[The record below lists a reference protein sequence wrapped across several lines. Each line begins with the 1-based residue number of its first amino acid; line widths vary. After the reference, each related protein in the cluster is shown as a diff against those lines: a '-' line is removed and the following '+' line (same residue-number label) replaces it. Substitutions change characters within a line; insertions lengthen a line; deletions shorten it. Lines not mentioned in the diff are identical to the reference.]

1 MDKCKF
7 NIGDEVCVGS
17 ESHLIGNVVEASYL
31 NEWGWVIDIKVTY
44 FYSNREE
51 RDIASGVGVMTFN
64 ESDLRLTAQHIRNDK
79 LNKLGL

>member
-7 NIGDEVCVGS
+7 NIGDEVCFGS
-17 ESHLIGNVVEASYL
+17 ESHIIGNVVEASYI
-31 NEWGWVIDIKVTY
+31 NVRGWIIDIKVTY

-51 RDIASGVGVMTFN
+51 RDIASDVGVMTFH
-64 ESDLRLTAQHIRNDK
+64 ESDLWLTIQHIRNDK